1 MSLYKGPVILVIATL
16 LLSFAACS
24 SGEKRDLTAQHS
36 AAVAKSSIEIRPT
49 QTPENHVRHWIK
61 GNEYLGNGQFQLAI
75 DEFDKVIPLDA
86 DFTGLYIYINRGT
99 AYAGL
104 GEHRRAIEDY
114 DEAVRLRPNGFKGY
128 FNRGNSYL
136 HLGEYRTALKD
147 YDKAIELDSEF
158 PGSYRNRGIT
168 FTELGQDSLAERD
181 RVKVCELDRSLC

>member
-1 MSLYKGPVILVIATL
+1 MSLYRLPVVLFIATL
-16 LLSFAACS
+16 VLSFAACS
-24 SGEKRDLTAQHS
+24 SGEKRDLTAQHA

-49 QTPENHVRHWIK
+49 PTLESHVRHWIK

-75 DEFDKVIPLDA
+75 DEFDEVIPLGA
-86 DFTGLYIYINRGT
+86 DFRGLYTNRGS

-114 DEAVRLRPNGFKGY
+114 DEAVRLRPNAVEVY

-147 YDKAIELDSEF
+147 YDKAIELDPEF

-168 FTELGQDSLAERD
+168 FTKLGQDSLAERD
-181 RVKVCELDRSLC
+181 RVKACELDRSRC